1 MIAVVGATT
10 STSTNNYWFTP
21 TDSHKRVSE
30 LAIRFRQVIIDHVF
44 LDVVLQHWRRFPST
58 SATTQPQDQVQRG
71 VINRP
76 CRVLALLATENE
88 ALLIGRNAS
97 FR

>member
-44 LDVVLQHWRRFPST
+44 LDV
-58 SATTQPQDQVQRG
+58 
-71 VINRP
+71 
-76 CRVLALLATENE
+76 
-88 ALLIGRNAS
+88 
-97 FR
+97 